1 MRLVTGTNNYNNTN
15 KNKNRQQSGF
25 IRQKFLRSTRLKTST
40 CTNHNRKNPVVGGKS
55 KIVDLPKGFAP
66 SFHKAGS
73 GTLATASETLSSAS
87 IPHTIATTQTH
98 HSSYTSSS
106 RHECYDA
113 RNTQSQQYS
122 NINTGKDYSSLTH
135 TMFFQ
140 NVTYTLKT
148 LALSKTLFFS

>member
-1 MRLVTGTNNYNNTN
+1 MSMRLVTGTNNYNNTN

-98 HSSYTSSS
+98 HSYTSSS

-122 NINTGKDYSSLTH
+122 NINTGKDYSSLYIC
-135 TMFFQ
+135 
-140 NVTYTLKT
+140 TYTMSVFYDELNWKSIT
-148 LALSKTLFFS
+148 K